1 VEGEF
6 LIYRELGCT
15 GLETSV
21 IGFGASPFGDV
32 FGATEPAEIER
43 AVVQAIDLG
52 INFFDVSPYY
62 GLTLAEKRLG
72 HALRGRRQ
80 EVLLSTKCGRYG
92 VNDFDFSRARIL
104 RSAHDSL
111 ERLQTDYVDLLLA
124 HDVEFGNV
132 DQIVGETIPA
142 MRELQKQ
149 GLANHIGISGY
160 PLGVLRRI
168 AEEVEVDV
176 ILSYCHYNPL
186 NTDIE
191 QELMEFTRTRGIGL
205 INASPMHMGLLN
217 GRAAPSWHP
226 ASLPV
231 KAAATRFVD
240 ACRTHGSNPA
250 AIALRFCI
258 ANPSIATTLVGMATC
273 EEVQQNMQAL
283 HITIDPDLSEEIA
296 DIMGSVA
303 GMLWPSGRPENDSL
317 RGADA

>member
-1 VEGEF
+1 M
-6 LIYRELGCT
+6 IYRKLGRT

-21 IGFGASPFGDV
+21 IGFGASPLGDV
-32 FGATEPAEIER
+32 FGTTEPAEIER
-43 AVVQAIDLG
+43 AVAQAIDLG

-72 HALRGRRQ
+72 HALRGRRHQ
-80 EVLLSTKCGRYG
+80 VLLSTKCGRYG
-92 VNDFDFSRARIL
+92 VNEFDFSRTRIL
-104 RSAHDSL
+104 RSIHDSL
-111 ERLQTDYVDLLLA
+111 ERLRTDYIDLLFA

-142 MRELQKQ
+142 MRELQKE
-149 GLANHIGISGY
+149 GLARHIGISGY

-168 AEEVEVDV
+168 AEKVEVDV

-186 NTDIE
+186 NTDLE
-191 QELMEFTRTRGIGL
+191 QELVEFARTRGIGL

-217 GRAAPSWHP
+217 GRTAPPWHP
-226 ASLPV
+226 ASPPV
-231 KAAATRFVD
+231 KAAAGRFVD
-240 ACRTHGSNPA
+240 ACRAHGSNPA
-250 AIALRFCI
+250 TTALHFCI

-283 HITIDPDLSEEIA
+283 HITINPDLREEIA
-296 DIMGSVA
+296 DIMRSVA

-317 RGADA
+317 RGANA

>member
-1 VEGEF
+1 M
-6 LIYRELGCT
+6 IYRELGRT

-32 FGATEPAEIER
+32 FGTTEPAEIER
-43 AVVQAIDLG
+43 AVAQAIDLG

-72 HALRGRRQ
+72 HALRGRRHQ
-80 EVLLSTKCGRYG
+80 ALLSTKCGRYG
-92 VNDFDFSRARIL
+92 VNEFDFSRARTL
-104 RSAHDSL
+104 SSVHDSL
-111 ERLQTDYVDLLLA
+111 GRLQTDYFDLLLA

-149 GLANHIGISGY
+149 GLARHIGISGY
-160 PLGVLRRI
+160 PLRVLHQI

-186 NTDIE
+186 NTDLE

-217 GRAAPSWHP
+217 GRIAPPWHP
-226 ASLPV
+226 ASAPV
-231 KAAATRFVD
+231 KAAAARFVD
-240 ACRTHGSNPA
+240 ACRVFESNPA
-250 AIALRFCI
+250 TIALRFCI

-273 EEVQQNMQAL
+273 EEVQQNVQAL
-283 HITIDPDLSEEIA
+283 HIAIDPDLSEEIA
-296 DIMGSVA
+296 DIMRSVA
-303 GMLWPSGRPENDSL
+303 GMLWPSGRPENDPL
-317 RGADA
+317 RGVNA